1 MEKKCSKCKVT
12 KPYEEFN
19 KHSKRKDGLQDYCRS
34 CTSWHLKHL
43 YETTSYRESKL
54 KRLSEVRKDLK
65 QKVYEYLE
73 RNPCVDCGEKDIVVL
88 DFDHVDPSEK
98 AGTVYSILGN
108 STRWEPVFE
117 EIKKCQVRCANC
129 HRRRTAK
136 QFRWNKMAGS
146 PGIEPGKRT

>member
-1 MEKKCSKCKVT
+1 MT
-12 KPYEEFN
+12 KQNQEFN

-54 KRLSEVRKDLK
+54 KRLSEVRKELRE
-65 QKVYEYLE
+65 KVYKYLE
-73 RNPCVDCGEKDIVVL
+73 ENPCVDCGEKDIVVL
-88 DFDHVDPSEK
+88 DFDHIEPSKK

-108 STRWEPVFE
+108 STRWEPVLE

-136 QFRWNKMAGS
+136 QFGWRKLVGP